1 MAIRSRKNQYLGI
14 NAHLHSILQ
23 TAGTEGSPSAWP
35 VFHGQY
41 IIHLME
47 SLNRQLPTGYIAVN
61 EQSLQIL
68 GAENGGVPVKRV
80 PDITIYGEE
89 TGRTGRQRETA
100 AVPTWEIITDITGSD
115 ESLVDAVVIYQQQ
128 GGHGLWGKAVTRIE
142 LLSPSNKRG
151 GSNFPHYRIKRLET
165 LKEGVP
171 LIEIDYLHESISP
184 IPQSPSYPTQPDSHP
199 YYIAVT
205 DPRHDPSQVITR
217 AYGFDV
223 DHALPTI
230 TIPLAGSDEIPFD
243 FGEPYQRA
251 YELGPWYAVVDYEQE
266 PVRFDT
272 YREDD
277 QQRIRARMQAVMR
290 AHQQGKDLEQ
300 GPFPIED

>member
-1 MAIRSRKNQYLGI
+1 
-14 NAHLHSILQ
+14 
-23 TAGTEGSPSAWP
+23 
-35 VFHGQY
+35 
-41 IIHLME
+41 ME
-47 SLNRQLPTGYIAVN
+47 TLNRQLPAGYIAVN

-68 GAENGGVPVKRV
+68 GTENGGVPVKRV

-89 TGRTGRQRETA
+89 RGRPEPRSESVA
-100 AVPTWEIITDITGSD
+100 SPTWEIITDITGPD

-128 GGHGLWGKAVTRIE
+128 SGHGLWGKAVTRIE

-151 GSNFPHYRIKRLET
+151 GSNFPHYRIKRLEC
-165 LKEGVP
+165 LKEGIP

-184 IPQSPSYPTQPDSHP
+184 IPQSPSYPTQSDSHA

-223 DHALPTI
+223 DYALPTI
-230 TIPLAGSDEIPFD
+230 TIPLGGEDEMPFD

-251 YELGPWYAVVDYEQE
+251 YELGPWFAVVDYEQE

-277 QQRIRARMQAVMR
+277 QQRIRARMQAVMQ